1 MHEIRNRMPVILEK
15 STWEQWLNPGLED
28 LDELKGLLRP
38 AKKGTLEHY
47 PVSNDV
53 GKVSNNAEYLLKPYS
68 E

>member
-1 MHEIRNRMPVILEK
+1 M
-15 STWEQWLNPGLED
+15 NPGLED

-53 GKVSNNAEYLLKPYS
+53 RKVSNNAEYLLKPYS